1 MAQILVPV
9 QSQAFAAAQAPLV
22 RLVGWLVDQWQGAMK
37 AARSSLQPRE
47 PRTAEERIEWAGRY
61 EASQPSYA
69 ADLRAAAVRAQQITG
84 SRSI

>member
-37 AARSSLQPRE
+37 AASTMTCDRISSCAATKVLVTTPNRVSSTSQNPV
-47 PRTAEERIEWAGRY
+47 ERAR
-61 EASQPSYA
+61 
-69 ADLRAAAVRAQQITG
+69 
-84 SRSI
+84 